1 MNINNFKQFLEL
13 SEIEQYEYLTGA
25 KLCWWQ
31 KLRFKLVGKWWIN
44 IRKVNPHLKA
54 YDLWESMY
62 KGRF

>member
-13 SEIEQYEYLTGA
+13 SEIKQYEYLTGV

-31 KLRFKLVGKWWIN
+31 KLQFKFVSKWWITM
-44 IRKVNPHLKA
+44 RTMNPYLRA